1 VSEQGGGLRRTGF
14 SGERSV
20 VEDRIHKHWRHL
32 AFLLAAGTV
41 VVVAPLTLV
50 PRFGWVYPV
59 ELFCHFQ
66 VQYLAATVACAAV
79 LAGLG
84 RWRWCVAAAGC
95 AIVASTAVL
104 PYQSGLADGGSAH
117 AATSGGD
124 QQTLRLLLANVLVR
138 NGQHARVADLV
149 AGADADVLVFQEV
162 NDGWMASLADLER
175 DYPHTVGVPRQDA
188 FGIAVFSRVPLLEA
202 DVRYLGAAGRP
213 SVALEVSLGGTPVSI
228 VTTHPPH
235 PLRPRTFALRN
246 DQLGAVADLAGDR
259 TQPLVLIGDLNVTMW
274 SPWFRR
280 LRSESQLSNAR
291 HGFGVLPSWPT
302 FLPSVMRLPIDHC
315 LVSDELIVTDCRL
328 GPAFGSDH
336 LPLIVDVA
344 LR

>member
-66 VQYLAATVACAAV
+66 VQYLAAAVACAAV

-95 AIVASTAVL
+95 AIVASTA
-104 PYQSGLADGGSAH
+104 
-117 AATSGGD
+117 
-124 QQTLRLLLANVLVR
+124 
-138 NGQHARVADLV
+138 
-149 AGADADVLVFQEV
+149 VLVFQEV